1 MTPLLH
7 KRSHSDLRHVPSPS
21 YGQSRT
27 SVVFPARQSDTRLMA
42 LGLEPHRRA
51 SATAIVA
58 VVREG
63 WLRASDLGLQNG
75 GQMDVQ
81 LAARYRAE
89 NG

>member
-7 KRSHSDLRHVPSPS
+7 KHSHSDLRRVPSPS

-27 SVVFPARQSDTRLMA
+27 GVVFPARQSDTRLMA
-42 LGLEPHRRA
+42 LGSEPYRRA

-63 WLRASDLGLQNG
+63 RLQASDLGLRNG
-75 GQMDVQ
+75 DQMDVQ
-81 LAARYRAE
+81 LAVRYRPE